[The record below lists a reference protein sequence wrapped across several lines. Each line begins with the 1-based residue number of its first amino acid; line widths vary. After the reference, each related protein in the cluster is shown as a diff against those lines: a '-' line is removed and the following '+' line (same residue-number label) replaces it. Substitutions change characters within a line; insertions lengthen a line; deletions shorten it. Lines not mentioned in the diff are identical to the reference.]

1 MLRVKRSQRK
11 LWFGISLIL
20 IGGGIVLLSLNAR
33 APRVVIG
40 GDSIVVDI
48 ADEEHEQVQG
58 LSGRSGLAPNRG
70 MLFVYPQ
77 PSRPGFW
84 MKDMRF
90 DIDIVWIGEDEGQ
103 TSISAVL
110 PYLTPQTY
118 PQVFAPPEDIP
129 PVRYVLE
136 VPAGTVDRLS
146 WQVGDLVQIKL

>member
-1 MLRVKRSQRK
+1 MLRVKRSKRK
-11 LWFGISLIL
+11 LWLGLFLIL
-20 IGGGIVLLSLNAR
+20 IGSGIILWSLNR
-33 APRVVIG
+33 QTTRVVIG
-40 GDSIVVDI
+40 GDSIVVDV

-58 LSGRSGLAPNRG
+58 LSGRAGLAPNRG
-70 MLFVYPQ
+70 MLFVYPE

-90 DIDIVWIGEDEGQ
+90 DIDIVWIGDDEGQ

-136 VPAGTVDRLS
+136 VPAGTVDRLN
-146 WQVGDLVQIKL
+146 WQVGDLVNIKL